1 MIGPRPEFE
10 IKILDPRL
18 RQWGL
23 PDYQTDLAAGIDLHA
38 CIDEPLAVEPQA
50 PARLVSSGLAV
61 LMNDPHVAAL
71 VLPRSGLGHKKGL
84 VLGNSVGLIDADW
97 TAAIAISVWS
107 RLPPGS
113 DAIVIA
119 PGDRIAQLVFVPIL
133 RPSLRVVDEFS
144 AQTGRGANGFGST
157 GTAPR

>member
-1 MIGPRPEFE
+1 MVGSRLEFE

-18 RQWGL
+18 HEWGL
-23 PDYQTDLAAGIDLHA
+23 PAYQSELAAGIDLHA
-38 CIDEPLAVEPQA
+38 CIDEPIAVEPQA

-61 LMNDPHVAAL
+61 LMNDPHVAAI

-97 TAAIAISVWS
+97 TAAIGISVWN

-113 DAIVIA
+113 EEIVIA
-119 PGDRIAQLVFVPIL
+119 PGDRIAQLVLLPIL
-133 RPSLRVVDEFS
+133 RPR
-144 AQTGRGANGFGST
+144 
-157 GTAPR
+157 